1 MLSSELPLLSHSSI
15 RTMGENTVSTNTI
28 INNSSSSNNKSNL
41 KWINQL
47 RVLPSDPK
55 SNDFLKLDYIEVN
68 LNNSRKLIT
77 NVNQLTNNFDKYV
90 KDVDLQMNGN
100 LVQLKQIKQELDW
113 LE

>member
-1 MLSSELPLLSHSSI
+1 
-15 RTMGENTVSTNTI
+15 MGENIVSTNT
-28 INNSSSSNNKSNL
+28 NTNKNKFTSSNTSSNNKSNL

-47 RVLPSDPK
+47 RILPSDPK

-77 NVNQLTNNFDKYV
+77 NVNQLTTNFDKYV

>member
-1 MLSSELPLLSHSSI
+1 MC
-15 RTMGENTVSTNTI
+15 ENIVSTNTNTNKNKFTS
-28 INNSSSSNNKSNL
+28 NNTSSNNKSNL

-47 RVLPSDPK
+47 RILPSDPK

-77 NVNQLTNNFDKYV
+77 NVNQLTTNFDNYV

>member
-1 MLSSELPLLSHSSI
+1 MS
-15 RTMGENTVSTNTI
+15 ENTVSTNTI
-28 INNSSSSNNKSNL
+28 INNSSSSNNKPNL

-100 LVQLKQIKQELDW
+100 LVQLKQIKKELDW

>member
-1 MLSSELPLLSHSSI
+1 
-15 RTMGENTVSTNTI
+15 MGENIVSTNTNTNKNKFTS
-28 INNSSSSNNKSNL
+28 NNTSSNNKSNL

-47 RVLPSDPK
+47 RILPSDPK

-77 NVNQLTNNFDKYV
+77 NVNQLTTNFDNYV

>member
-1 MLSSELPLLSHSSI
+1 
-15 RTMGENTVSTNTI
+15 MGENTVSTNTI

-41 KWINQL
+41 NWINQL

>member
-1 MLSSELPLLSHSSI
+1 MDKSTSSFTFRPQIE
-15 RTMGENTVSTNTI
+15 R
-28 INNSSSSNNKSNL
+28 
-41 KWINQL
+41 
-47 RVLPSDPK
+47 
-55 SNDFLKLDYIEVN
+55 FLKLDYIEVN

-100 LVQLKQIKQELDW
+100 LVQLKQIKKEFDW